1 MPQWWVSL
9 QSPVTTEVRDALTSA
24 GIGLTGLAHGLNETH
39 THASVQV
46 EAESANDAVAMTR
59 RALAGLQV
67 IVDPDAQLLSD

>member
-9 QSPVTTEVRDALTSA
+9 QSPVTTEVRDALTGA
-24 GIGLTGLAHGLNETH
+24 GIGLTGLAHGLNETSM
-39 THASVQV
+39 HASVQV

-67 IVDPDAQLLSD
+67 IVDPDAHLLSD